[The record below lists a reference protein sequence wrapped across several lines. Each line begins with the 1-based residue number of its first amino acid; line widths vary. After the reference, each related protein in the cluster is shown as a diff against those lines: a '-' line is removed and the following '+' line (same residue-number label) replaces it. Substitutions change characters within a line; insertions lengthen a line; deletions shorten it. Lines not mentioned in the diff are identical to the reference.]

1 MKKIYQYLVYSL
13 VIILLLANAGC
24 IAPPKET
31 PAVPVG
37 SSHQTQLAP
46 KTNNS
51 NTSSS
56 FVTEVTLA
64 DYALSTTT
72 SSESSGYTT
81 FLPPTQIPADI
92 TCRIYS
98 KSAAYS
104 YNGSAFTFDQ
114 KNPPMFIN
122 YTVVPRNITKNDV
135 YFEKTGTYAPSATEG
150 IPGSGKGSA
159 KTVTYTDYS
168 PSSWFEVTV
177 RDNTT
182 KEIILQDGFGE
193 TKGYSTYL
201 SRTLKILK
209 SGDLLVEFRG
219 NDIKASATIWV
230 KPIGN
235 FNESRLSEFTDCMY
249 WEGRRDTVA
258 IPVTIL
264 GVEKQ
269 GTQIPRNESEYQFG

>member
-13 VIILLLANAGC
+13 AIILLLASAGC
-24 IAPPKET
+24 VAPPKEIPAT
-31 PAVPVG
+31 PVSLYNPNQFAE
-37 SSHQTQLAP
+37 QA
-46 KTNNS
+46 NNS

-56 FVTEVTLA
+56 FVTEVTLS
-64 DYALSTTT
+64 DYALSPTT
-72 SSESSGYTT
+72 SESSGYTT
-81 FLPPTQIPADI
+81 LLPVTQIPADI

-98 KSAAYS
+98 KSAVYS

-135 YFEKTGTYAPSATEG
+135 YFEKTGKYAADATEG

-159 KTVTYTDYS
+159 ITVTYSDYS

-177 RDNTT
+177 RDNAT

-201 SRTLKILK
+201 TRTLKILK

-249 WEGRRDTVA
+249 WDGRRDTIA
-258 IPVTIL
+258 TPVTTL
-264 GVEKQ
+264 WDEAQ
-269 GTQIPRNESEYQFG
+269 GAQPTINKTALYNL

>member
-1 MKKIYQYLVYSL
+1 MEKIYQYLVYSL
-13 VIILLLANAGC
+13 AIILLLASAGC
-24 IAPPKET
+24 VAPPKET
-31 PAVPVG
+31 PTTPV
-37 SSHQTQLAP
+37 SLYNPNQFAE
-46 KTNNS
+46 KANNS

-56 FVTEVTLA
+56 FVTEVTLS
-64 DYALSTTT
+64 DYALSPTT
-72 SSESSGYTT
+72 SESSGYTT
-81 FLPPTQIPADI
+81 LLPVTQIPADI

-98 KSAAYS
+98 KSAVYS

-135 YFEKTGTYAPSATEG
+135 YFEKSGTYAPGATEG

-159 KTVTYTDYS
+159 ITVTHSDYS

-177 RDNTT
+177 RDNAT

-219 NDIKASATIWV
+219 NDIQASATIWV

-258 IPVTIL
+258 TQATIL
-264 GVEKQ
+264 GLETQ
-269 GTQIPRNESEYQFG
+269 GAQPTINKTALYNL